1 MNQFIQLLLAV
12 AFSFISMEA
21 ASQTQGFRP
30 KRQNVGD
37 SIPKCTAHS
46 KLVGPCDMIDGF
58 TKEGV
63 HYWICPVCKK
73 KKLHEKQCK
82 PERIT
87 DSAGNIK
94 YRCSLHK
101 DFDFMEV
108 RYIDGGKE
116 EAYFYCEYSKY
127 RYKGILEKFVER
139 SSDKKAH

>member
-12 AFSFISMEA
+12 VFSFISMEA

-30 KRQNVGD
+30 KRQNVSD

-46 KLVGPCDMIDGF
+46 ELVGPCAMVEMF

-63 HYWICPVCKK
+63 HYWICPVCNK

-101 DFDFMEV
+101 NFDFIEV
-108 RYIDGGKE
+108 HYMNGDKE
-116 EAYFYCEYSKY
+116 EAYFYCEFSKY
-127 RYKGILEKFVER
+127 QYKGALQKIVER
-139 SSDKKAH
+139 SLDKNAH